1 MILITMCFL
10 AVPDSPIKKIKLGM
24 SHDAHSGGYDQ
35 SLRICT
41 AVPEKCCNVH
51 IGGTTS
57 GYAYERDVDEQCGD
71 LLVHMATRLTAEL
84 TSTSSNQFKPEYLQ
98 IRLANEAMFGFI
110 WNKFFSL
117 TTGPTR
123 PTLAFPGKYFCPAV

>member
-1 MILITMCFL
+1 
-10 AVPDSPIKKIKLGM
+10 M

-71 LLVHMATRLTAEL
+71 LLVHMATLMTAEL
-84 TSTSSNQFKPEYLQ
+84 TSTSGNEFKPEYLH
-98 IRLANEAMFGFI
+98 IWLANEAMFQII
-110 WNKFFSL
+110 WNQFFSL
-117 TTGPTR
+117 TTGPTVADLR
-123 PTLAFPGKYFCPAV
+123 TPPNTGKYFCPAAVFAKL

>member
-1 MILITMCFL
+1 MCFL

-24 SHDAHSGGYDQ
+24 SHDTYFSGGYDQ

-51 IGGTTS
+51 IGGTTA
-57 GYAYERDVDEQCGD
+57 GYDYERDVDEQCGD
-71 LLVHMATRLTAEL
+71 LVVDMETRIKAEL
-84 TSTSSNQFKPEYLQ
+84 TSTSSNEFKPEYLQ
-98 IRLANEAMFGFI
+98 IWLANEAMFGFI

-117 TTGPTR
+117 TTGPTVAY
-123 PTLAFPGKYFCPAV
+123 LGKYFCPAV